1 MVLELILV
9 YQRLSLIMS
18 SILVEER
25 G

>member
-18 SILVEER
+18 SI
-25 G
+25 